1 MAITYVDALNV
12 AIGAVEDVE
21 VAEKLTALRAQI
33 AKKKGSSKPTK
44 TQIENEAVKEEI
56 LAVLADADEPM
67 RIGEIKAE
75 LDNDYTPQKLSA
87 LLKALTDGGKVVKT
101 YEKKVA
107 YFALA

>member
-44 TQIENEAVKEEI
+44 TQVENEAIMAEI
-56 LAVLADADEPM
+56 LEVLTNVGEKM
-67 RIGEIKAE
+67 RIGEIRTE
-75 LDNDYTPQKLSA
+75 LEKEYTPQKVSG
-87 LLKALTDGGKVVKT
+87 LLKILIERGKVVKT